1 MKLDN
6 RSSKL
11 LEELMSNPSVTSKD
25 IEQKFGL
32 TRRQLGYS
40 ITKINEWLLT
50 HKLPEIQR
58 TRKGFFIIDE
68 SVFVTFSKG
77 ETLRQEDASVLSEQ
91 QRMYVILMMLLS
103 KDDLSLIHFT
113 SELKVSKNTILSDL
127 KQSQHF
133 IADYHVTIRYTR
145 KDGYVL
151 KGEEFEIRKL
161 LLHVLDK
168 ILRLKNG
175 ADLLSRLVDI
185 KADDLREITHRIESV
200 EKKLNLKFTDERMAT
215 MPYSLILVIRRI
227 KKGNLIRAFYI
238 KYEELSDTKQY
249 RATEE
254 ILYDFQDIP
263 MEERL
268 FITLYLLTTN
278 VYWSEFLT
286 EEAIPNLI
294 EALDDMLRLFE
305 RRAVI
310 SIQDREQLL
319 NKLLLH
325 VKPAYYRIK
334 YQLTELS
341 DGPQT
346 VSQEFMELHHL
357 VKKSTEPLA
366 ELIGMPIPENETT
379 YLTMLIGGWLSKQ
392 GDSIKEKTKAIVVC
406 PKGISVS
413 RLMYSQLKEL
423 FPEFI
428 FLDTLS
434 VREFYH
440 YPFAY
445 DLVFSPI
452 ALETDK
458 KLFISSSFMER
469 EEKTRLRKQVMLEI
483 QGYIA
488 SDLDA
493 EEILTIVKKHA
504 VISNEA
510 ELTKDLYRYLHRDDA
525 DAIRKQKGNE
535 PAMTLADFIT
545 EETITL
551 RDSASSWEAALKV
564 GAAPLIRK
572 GSIDRS
578 YVDAMV
584 GEVEKDPY
592 IVIGPNLA
600 IPHATPE
607 DGVNEVSMSLLRL
620 KKGVAF
626 TEEYSIQ
633 LIFIIA
639 ALDKKKHLKAL
650 MQLMKLAGNTADQK
664 ALIEATDKEAILD
677 IIRKYAND

>member
-127 KQSQHF
+127 KQSQQF

-151 KGEEFEIRKL
+151 KGEEFQIRKL

-168 ILRLKNG
+168 FLRLKNG

-185 KADDLREITHRIESV
+185 KADDLREVTHRIESV

-334 YQLTELS
+334 YQLTEFS

>member
-6 RSSKL
+6 RSNKL
-11 LEELMSNPSVTSKD
+11 LEELISNPSVTSKD
-25 IEQKFGL
+25 IEQKYGL

-40 ITKINEWLLT
+40 ITKINEWLT
-50 HKLPEIQR
+50 DEKLPEIQR
-58 TRKGFFIIDE
+58 TRKGFFIIDQ
-68 SVFVTFSKG
+68 SVFTTFSKG
-77 ETLRQEDASVLSEQ
+77 ETSKQEDTSILSEEH
-91 QRMYVILMMLLS
+91 RMHMILMMLLS
-103 KDDLSLIHFT
+103 KEDLSLVHFT

-127 KQSQHF
+127 KQAQQF
-133 IADYHVTIRYTR
+133 ISNYGLTVRYTR
-145 KDGYVL
+145 RDGYVL
-151 KGEEFEIRKL
+151 DGEEFQIRKL
-161 LLHVLDK
+161 LLHVLEK

-175 ADLLSRLVDI
+175 AELLSRLVDI
-185 KADDLREITHRIESV
+185 KAAEVKEITQRIESV
-200 EKKLNLKFTDERMAT
+200 EKKLNLKFTDDRMAT
-215 MPYSLILVIRRI
+215 MPYSLILVTRRI

-249 RATEE
+249 HATEE
-254 ILYDFQDIP
+254 ILYDVADIP

-286 EEAIPNLI
+286 EEAIPNLM

-310 SIQDREQLL
+310 SIRDREQLL

-334 YQLTELS
+334 YQLAELS
-341 DGPQT
+341 DMQHT

-366 ELIGMPIPENETT
+366 ELIGMPIPESETT

-392 GDSIKEKTKAIVVC
+392 GDSIQEKTKAIVVC

-434 VREFYH
+434 VREFQQ

-458 KLFISSSFMER
+458 KLFITSSFMET
-469 EEKTRLRKQVMLEI
+469 EEKARLRKQVMLEVH
-483 QGYIA
+483 GYIA
-488 SDLDA
+488 SDLDV
-493 EEILTIVKKHA
+493 EEILAIVQNHA
-504 VISNEA
+504 EITNEVQ
-510 ELTKDLYRYLHRDDA
+510 LSKDLYRYLHRDEA
-525 DAIRKQKGNE
+525 DAIRKQRDKE

-545 EETITL
+545 PETITL

-572 GSIDRS
+572 GAIDS
-578 YVDAMV
+578 AYVEAMV
-584 GEVEKDPY
+584 GEEEKDPY

-607 DGVNEVSMSLLRL
+607 DGVNDVSMSLLRL

-626 TEEYSIQ
+626 TEDYSIQ

-639 ALDKKKHLKAL
+639 AVDKKKHLKAL
-650 MQLMKLAGNTADQK
+650 MQLMRLAGNEADQK
-664 ALIEATDKEAILD
+664 ALIEATDKETVVN
-677 IIRKYAND
+677 IIQKYATN